1 MGTIG
6 LGCRLGWKWVL
17 RRPNSGKPLQWCWHE
32 GGIWLWS
39 RDQANCLSTSGPL
52 DINHILDDIGSKS
65 AFQYT
70 MFIVQGHVKRFKIQ
84 FLRKYFK
91 RDVHWSVIFPS
102 PIRQPFYSDRV
113 AQVAVGWLAA
123 NEDFF
128 LHFWG
133 LRTVE
138 LFCSK
143 NLDLRHF
150 CHECREKHSIRVSR
164 IRFWEKLLMR
174 TSRKVCNPDSR
185 EPPDISILTSN
196 GCWC

>member
-128 LHFWG
+128 FIFEDWG
-133 LRTVE
+133 LWNCFAPKTLIYGIFVMNVA
-138 LFCSK
+138 K
-143 NLDLRHF
+143 N
-150 CHECREKHSIRVSR
+150 
-164 IRFWEKLLMR
+164 
-174 TSRKVCNPDSR
+174 T
-185 EPPDISILTSN
+185 T
-196 GCWC
+196 

>member
-70 MFIVQGHVKRFKIQ
+70 MFIVQGHVKRFRIQ

-102 PIRQPFYSDRV
+102 TIRQPFYSDRV

-128 LHFWG
+128 FIFEDWG
-133 LRTVE
+133 LWNCFAPKTLMYGIFVMNVA
-138 LFCSK
+138 K
-143 NLDLRHF
+143 NTTYVFRGQNF
-150 CHECREKHSIRVSR
+150 EK
-164 IRFWEKLLMR
+164 
-174 TSRKVCNPDSR
+174 TC
-185 EPPDISILTSN
+185 
-196 GCWC
+196 